1 MWEFITETIKI
12 FAIVI
17 VLFFITL
24 GVYAK
29 GWDSSEK
36 FFLEEMNTYGNVRI
50 NEKVYIIKEVI
61 SGDK

>member
-12 FAIVI
+12 FAILTLLVVI
-17 VLFFITL
+17 AFT
-24 GVYAK
+24 VYAK
-29 GWDSSEK
+29 GWDSREK

>member
-1 MWEFITETIKI
+1 MWEIIEGVIKTI
-12 FAIVI
+12 AILI
-17 VLFFITL
+17 VLIFISF
-24 GVYAK
+24 GVYSK
-29 GWDSSEK
+29 GWNSREK